1 MFPFRTKR
9 NRPNA
14 DLDTVESRR
23 HDLASEEFPEG
34 PYGAAMSAHMKGDST
49 LWDEEQQSANP
60 YDFENEAL
68 HAGLERDYPGEDD

>member
-1 MFPFRTKR
+1 MFPFRSKR

-14 DLDTVESRR
+14 DLETVESRR
-23 HDLASEEFPEG
+23 NDLASEEFPEG
-34 PYGAAMSAHMKGDST
+34 PYGSAMTAPTLGKSAPWG
-49 LWDEEQQSANP
+49 EEQQSANP

>member
-1 MFPFRTKR
+1 MFPFRSKR

-14 DLDTVESRR
+14 DLETALSRR
-23 HDLASEEFPEG
+23 NDLASEEFPEG
-34 PYGAAMSAHMKGDST
+34 PYGASMPSFTLGKST
-49 LWDEEQQSANP
+49 PWGEEQQAADA